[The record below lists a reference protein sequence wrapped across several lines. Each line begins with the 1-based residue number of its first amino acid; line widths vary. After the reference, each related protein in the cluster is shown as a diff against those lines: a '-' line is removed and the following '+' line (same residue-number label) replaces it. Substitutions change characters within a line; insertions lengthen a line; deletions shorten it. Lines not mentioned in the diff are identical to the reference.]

1 MPMPTKPKLLDQ
13 VRQRIR
19 TKHDSIRTEETYVRW
34 VKRFVLFLQR
44 YGEDLVCVRYR
55 YDAITERRFTTV
67 ELIVE
72 AGPWQKSQYR
82 IPHNKTVRIRVDYT
96 ETQLRKLVRNAGGKW
111 NAQERVW
118 ELQYGEVKQLGLT
131 QRIVKNE

>member
-1 MPMPTKPKLLDQ
+1 MRSKRKLKPGDPGTQK
-13 VRQRIR
+13 
-19 TKHDSIRTEETYVRW
+19 
-34 VKRFVLFLQR
+34 FLQR
-44 YGEDLVCVRYR
+44 YGEDLVCVSYR

-72 AGPWQKSQYR
+72 AGPWQKNQYR
-82 IPHNKTVRIRVDYT
+82 IPHNKIVCIRVDYT

-131 QRIVKNE
+131 KRIVKNK